1 MKFNVNPN
9 YFRRK
14 KKKVILNSKV
24 SEILPELMDRNLKLA
39 DRLQNKLKVS
49 SFFNSIEQRNKN
61 YLQNFIFSSDKRTK
75 DLKTGVQFDEAIKQ
89 SSKMMSVLINQMDD
103 DIFIKNM
110 EKLIK
115 EKKLVLENTEQETHI
130 KIDELLNN
138 LRNAIKKPKV
148 VKQEVESKIEKS
160 YSAKD
165 INDVKEYI
173 GEKIKVEE
181 KKTNDKITSYLK
193 KLNYIFKN
201 CECYSKSSDL
211 EKNMEDEEFKKTY
224 FRRKK
229 AINKLSDNFYLKK
242 NIKLINYSKPKPFQI
257 QDKEAA
263 NLNRIKNCL
272 FPSLLDKLIM
282 DKKDKDNLNNSD
294 SSLQTQTIISSQNES
309 MIQNDLNKNSSV
321 SYLNSNLSPNNN
333 ESNRFE
339 EDFKKI
345 KTSGKDT
352 LEIINRLVSQ
362 GKILPERFDKKFEK
376 MNSLIDYNLPYPKNY
391 ELLLNY
397 SKIHDKEN
405 LNKNYISFYPG
416 LLKKRKKEGSRN
428 NGNRTLPHLNANIR
442 HKLTSLK
449 GEIENKKI
457 EQNMFDSVFRSY
469 IGFNTTKHDKNKLI
483 KLNKNIKVKK
493 IWKHKASM
501 DNIKQKKSET
511 VFITLKKMRAGE
523 NINKIRKI
531 RSCDIKKKE

>member
-1 MKFNVNPN
+1 MPN

-14 KKKVILNSKV
+14 KKMVILNSKV

-61 YLQNFIFSSDKRTK
+61 YLQNFIFSSIKRTK

-103 DIFIKNM
+103 DIFLKNM

-115 EKKLVLENTEQETHI
+115 EKKLVLEKTEQETHI
-130 KIDELLNN
+130 KIEELLTN

-148 VKQEVESKIEKS
+148 VKQEVDSKIEKS

-165 INDVKEYI
+165 INEVKEYI

-193 KLNYIFKN
+193 KLNYIFQN
-201 CECYSKSSDL
+201 CDCYSKSSDL
-211 EKNMEDEEFKKTY
+211 EKNMENEEFKKTY

-257 QDKEAA
+257 QDKDAA
-263 NLNRIKNCL
+263 NLTRIKNCL
-272 FPSLLDKLIM
+272 YPSLLDKLIM
-282 DKKDKDNLNNSD
+282 NKKDNLNNTD
-294 SSLQTQTIISSQNES
+294 SSLQTQTILSSQNDS
-309 MIQNDLNKNSSV
+309 MLQNDLNKNSSV
-321 SYLNSNLSPNNN
+321 SYLNSNFSPNNN
-333 ESNRFE
+333 ESKFE

-352 LEIINRLVSQ
+352 LEIINSLISQ
-362 GKILPERFDKKFEK
+362 GKFLSERFDKKFEK
-376 MNSLIDYNLPYPKNY
+376 MNSLIDYNLPFPKNY

-405 LNKNYISFYPG
+405 SNKNFISFYPG
-416 LLKKRKKEGSRN
+416 LMRQRKKVESRN

-449 GEIENKKI
+449 EEIEGKKI
-457 EQNMFDSVFRSY
+457 EKNMFDSVFRSY
-469 IGFNTTKHDKNKLI
+469 IGFNTTKHGKNRLI

-511 VFITLKKMRAGE
+511 VFITLKKMKGGE
-523 NINKIRKI
+523 NLNKIRKI
-531 RSCDIKKKE
+531 RSSDFIKKG